1 MVCLLFVFVS
11 LLSIRCQQLVK
22 KAFSKGIHFLCPF
35 ARGLLDQWVGGWLV
49 GWLVVLDCYVI
60 AFVVTLLRL
69 LSCARNDSN
78 MFVSYFCFCF
88 HWFVVSFIGV
98 LLFIIVLELLCT
110 TSNLLLFLRPIFFY
124 HNFCSMRVCVC
135 I

>member
-1 MVCLLFVFVS
+1 M
-11 LLSIRCQQLVK
+11 
-22 KAFSKGIHFLCPF
+22 
-35 ARGLLDQWVGGWLV
+35 GGSGLV
-49 GWLVVLDCYVI
+49 GCLVVLDCYVI

-110 TSNLLLFLRPIFFY
+110 TSNLLLFLRPIFFLSQFLF
-124 HNFCSMRVCVC
+124 NESVCMYLRIYVHTYNQ
-135 I
+135 IPIQLR